1 MLLKLWLK
9 VNLGFAHLFNLSYL
23 KPGFWELR
31 AQERSRVKSSLAQGD
46 NCKISWVMLLVI
58 NILG

>member
-1 MLLKLWLK
+1 
-9 VNLGFAHLFNLSYL
+9 LFNLSLL

-31 AQERSRVKSSLAQGD
+31 AQEGSRVSSSLAQGD
-46 NCKISWVMLLVI
+46 NCTKAWVMLLVI